1 MVPPNPECGPHHRR
15 SHTHERR
22 EERERIPPASIHRA
36 LGPLGATTLLTS
48 AGVVAATPATAN
60 PAHGGPSPAPSCPTP
75 PAPGGANPCPP
86 PAMQSLCGAPTDTDP
101 LWQDVQYCTQ
111 GIAPP
116 TPPPPTCLKVT
127 ANDVVLH
134 GRPENTHNCLLLP
147 SCRITGIECPFI
159 HTDSAPNYWRD
170 AWENA
175 RSGGSVPVQYRS
187 IGLGI
192 NSQGARHFNQL
203 HIHMAGV
210 MDGTQRRLQEL
221 ESQGRMATQPSQWA
235 APATRRRSR
244 GIRVRATASTASS
257 DSGTFSRTS
266 SHCCTGT
273 WWSRTRRAWRT
284 RP

>member
-1 MVPPNPECGPHHRR
+1 
-15 SHTHERR
+15 
-22 EERERIPPASIHRA
+22 
-36 LGPLGATTLLTS
+36 
-48 AGVVAATPATAN
+48 
-60 PAHGGPSPAPSCPTP
+60 
-75 PAPGGANPCPP
+75 
-86 PAMQSLCGAPTDTDP
+86 MQSLCGAPTDTDP

-134 GRPENTHNCLLLP
+134 GRPENTHNYLLLP

-210 MDGTQRRLQEL
+210 MDSTQRRLQEL

-235 APATRRRSR
+235 APGNQSPITGNSGSGDRVYRILRLRDLQQNLFTLLYRNVVVPNSLSMANQTMIVVPKMTAT
-244 GIRVRATASTASS
+244 GFADAFYVLNS
-257 DSGTFSRTS
+257 DSSLHDGTSTCD
-266 SHCCTGT
+266 HLLVYN
-273 WWSRTRRAWRT
+273 
-284 RP
+284 